1 MTGKREF
8 DERLLVLPD
17 ISLMQSIETM
27 TAAGQKILLVH
38 DGSRRLLGIITD
50 YDIRKAILNHVEFSA
65 PVREFM
71 KRDPVTVDNGMSDA
85 EVLATM
91 ESRKA
96 HFVPV
101 IDAERTIVGL
111 RLIEEFAH
119 PDDRGG
125 EAVAVIM
132 AGGIGKRLRPMTES
146 VPKPLLTVGGKPIL
160 FMLIDQ
166 LLTENIA
173 RVYVSLN
180 YKSELIVNAVR
191 GVARYRD
198 KVDFLV
204 EETAL
209 GTAGALKLLPAR
221 PKSPV
226 TVINGD
232 LLTNVSVTD
241 MRAFHTREGN
251 RITVALKKE
260 TYELPYG
267 VAKIDSSQIVAMDE
281 KPVYT
286 HFINTGVYVLEPDVI
301 DGIPAGGRI
310 DMTDVIETLLRDGAR
325 VGSFPVHEYW
335 MDIGTPAHYERAQ
348 RDYNDHFGNGD
359 PA

>member
-8 DERLLVLPD
+8 DERILVPPD
-17 ISLMQSIETM
+17 ISLMQSIEAM

-85 EVLATM
+85 EVFATM
-91 ESRKA
+91 ESRRA

-101 IDAERTIVGL
+101 IDAKRTIVGL
-111 RLIEEFAH
+111 RLIAEFAH
-119 PDDRGG
+119 LDDRRDH
-125 EAVAVIM
+125 AVAVIM

-180 YKSELIVNAVR
+180 YKRELIMNAVR

-209 GTAGALKLLPAR
+209 GTAGALKLLPAK
-221 PKSPV
+221 PTSPV
-226 TVINGD
+226 TVMNGD

-241 MRAFHTREGN
+241 MQAFHTQEGN

-267 VAKIDSSQIVAMDE
+267 VAKIDSSKIVAMDE

-301 DGIPAGGRI
+301 DGIPAGERI

-348 RDYNDHFGNGD
+348 RDYNDQFGNGD